1 MTTWRKRALGVAIF
15 TAAIGIGSQLSI
27 LATPY
32 QDPPA
37 QISGWKLAA
46 PAECG
51 RTIPADARAWRGV
64 ATSRRTCRAEY
75 AGPVAMRL
83 TLFDMPGYPVGGGA
97 FDTWQK
103 WPPDQPGKMGFF
115 TGRFFGVVESPQA
128 DRATLDRFAVSVG
141 KALTGGELG
150 GRW

>member
-1 MTTWRKRALGVAIF
+1 MTTWGKRALGIALF
-15 TAAIGIGSQLSI
+15 TAALGVGPEIRM

-37 QISGWKLAA
+37 GVPGWKLAA

-51 RTIPADARAWRGV
+51 KAAPPDTQSWRGI
-64 ATSRRTCRAEY
+64 AGARRVCRAQYTGDAE
-75 AGPVAMRL
+75 MRL
-83 TLFDMPGYPVGGGA
+83 TLFDMPGYPLGGGA
-97 FDTWQK
+97 FDAWQK
-103 WPPDQPGKMGFF
+103 WPPNQPGKIGFY
-115 TGRFFGVVESPQA
+115 TGRFFGVVESPGA
-128 DRATLDRFAVSVG
+128 GRATLDRFAVSMG

>member
-1 MTTWRKRALGVAIF
+1 VTTWGKRALGIVLF
-15 TAAIGIGSQLSI
+15 TAALGVGSEIRS

-37 QISGWKLAA
+37 SVPGWSLAG

-51 RTIPADARAWRGV
+51 KATPPDARSWRGV
-64 ATSRRTCRAEY
+64 ATARRVCRAEY
-75 AGPVAMRL
+75 DGQPPMRL
-83 TLFDMPGYPVGGGA
+83 TLFDLPGYPVGGGA
-97 FDTWQK
+97 FDAWQK
-103 WPPDQPGKMGFF
+103 WPPNQPGKIGFF
-115 TGRFFGVVESPQA
+115 TGRFFGVVESPAA
-128 DRATLDRFAVSVG
+128 DHATLDRFALALG